1 MAEGGTECSVN
12 QSPVVGGRAGL
23 LDGAAAVGVENRD
36 DGGRG
41 RGE

>member
-12 QSPVVGGRAGL
+12 QSPVGGRAGV
-23 LDGAAAVGVENRD
+23 LDRAAAVGVEDGD